1 MKMIETERTDGQV
14 QEAEKRETNRF
25 FLNIEEGRIKSGKK
39 RGKTL
44 GLLIFAG
51 TTEGRELAEFLA
63 RRGVG
68 CHICVAT
75 EYGAQILERELLDHQ
90 VHQGRLNAEEME
102 QLIRAEKIRLVV
114 DATHPYASV
123 VTREIQAACQ
133 AAECRYLRL
142 LREKEEIKDS
152 CVFVDTV
159 REAAE
164 YLKDTRGN
172 ILAATGSKELKE
184 YTAIPEYETRV
195 YARVLPSLEAVES
208 CRKLG
213 FSGKNVI
220 CMQGPFGEEL
230 NYGMLKQIQG
240 RYLVTKESGKT
251 GGFQEKLQAAKRAG
265 AKLIVV
271 GRPVQEIGADKWETR
286 RILCQEFGI
295 SGNPEIVLAGIGMG
309 NSMNVTRE
317 VWQACREADMLFG
330 AGRML
335 ETVAEL
341 GKPQKEAYLS
351 EDIQKYLLEH
361 PEYER
366 IVILLSGDVGFY
378 SGAKKLQEALGPDR
392 CRVLNGISSVVYLC
406 GRLGTSW
413 EDAKLVS
420 IHGRSQNLVGAVQ
433 RHKKVFALAGKQ
445 ESFWSLCRELV
456 DYGLG
461 QVKMQVGC
469 HLSYPEEQIL
479 CGTPETLQN
488 AKVGDLTAAL
498 LENEAPFT
506 TVTHG
511 MEDECFLRDQVPMTK
526 SEIRSISLSK
536 LELEKDSVIYDVG
549 AGTGS
554 VSIEMALQAS
564 EGTVYAVEKKA
575 EALALIEKNKK
586 KFGTAN
592 LRLVGGLAPQA
603 LEDLPV
609 PTHAFIGGSS
619 GNLKEIMELLLEK
632 NPGVR
637 MVINAISLETVAEAL
652 SCIKT
657 LPVIRQEVVSVNV
670 SRSRKLAGYHM
681 MMGQN
686 PVYIISCTGKGP
698 KED

>member
-1 MKMIETERTDGQV
+1 MQETE
-14 QEAEKRETNRF
+14 
-25 FLNIEEGRIKSGKK
+25 KSGDHQFLV
-39 RGKTL
+39 KTENSRMEEDKSRRAPL

-75 EYGAQILERELLDHQ
+75 EYGAQILERELLGHQ
-90 VHQGRLNAEEME
+90 VHQGRMDAGEME
-102 QLIRAEKIRLVV
+102 QLIREEKIRLVV

-123 VTREIQAACQ
+123 VTGEIQTACLAAG
-133 AAECRYLRL
+133 CRYLRL
-142 LREKEEIKDS
+142 LREKEAIKDS

-164 YLKDTRGN
+164 YLKGTRGN
-172 ILAATGSKELKE
+172 ILAATGSKELKA
-184 YTAIPEYETRV
+184 YTVIPEYEKRV
-195 YARVLPSLEAVES
+195 YARVLPSLEALES
-208 CRKLG
+208 CRALG
-213 FSGKNVI
+213 FSGRNVI
-220 CMQGPFGEEL
+220 CMQGPFGEAL

-271 GRPVQEIGADKWETR
+271 GRPVQETGADKWEIR
-286 RILCQEFGI
+286 QILCREFGI
-295 SGNPEIVLAGIGMG
+295 FGNPEITLAGIGMG
-309 NSMNVTRE
+309 SAWNVTRE
-317 VWQACREADMLFG
+317 VWQACEEADVVLG

-341 GKPQKEAYLS
+341 GKPHKEAYLPK
-351 EDIQKYLLEH
+351 DIQAYLLEH
-361 PEYER
+361 PEYEKV
-366 IVILLSGDVGFY
+366 VILLSGDVGFY
-378 SGAKKLQEALGPDR
+378 SGAKKIQELLGADH

-420 IHGRSQNLVGAVQ
+420 VHGRSQNLVGAVQ
-433 RHKKVFALAGKQ
+433 RNKKVFALAGKQ
-445 ESFWSLCRELV
+445 ESFWGLCRELMEH
-456 DYGLG
+456 GLG
-461 QVKMQVGC
+461 QVRMQVGC
-469 HLSYPEEQIL
+469 SLSYPEEQIL
-479 CGTPETLQN
+479 SGTPETLQN
-488 AKVGDLTAAL
+488 AKVGDLTAVL
-498 LENEAPFT
+498 LENDTPLK

-511 MEDECFLRDQVPMTK
+511 LEDECFLRDQVPMTK

-564 EGTVYAVEKKA
+564 EGVVYAVEKKA
-575 EALALIEKNKK
+575 EALDLIEKNKK
-586 KFGTAN
+586 KFGAAN
-592 LRLVGGLAPQA
+592 LRLVAGLAPQA
-603 LEDLPV
+603 LEALPV

-619 GNLKEIMELLLEK
+619 GNLKEIMELLLKK
-632 NPGVR
+632 NPGIR

-652 SCIKT
+652 DCIKT
-657 LPVIRQEVVSVNV
+657 LPVFRQDVVSVSV

-686 PVYIISCTGKGP
+686 PVYIISCTGKGA
-698 KED
+698 KRD